1 MIFPDINRFLEDAA
15 SYTVIPVSKEI
26 RTDFETPLSL
36 FLKSGGMF
44 LLESI
49 ERGEHVGRYSFIA
62 CGVKTEIIIRDRRIV
77 IREND
82 GGLKTVVDVTREN
95 PLEELR
101 RYFGRLTPPAY
112 ERLPP
117 FYGGALGYFGYETV
131 HYFEQIPAAGA
142 ADGAVPDARLVIPE
156 TLLVYDSVKRSTFII
171 AAAYPGENPEK
182 EYAAA
187 TARIASLEKIL
198 ARPVE
203 LAAVPGP
210 GINPVLRPETS
221 REKFL
226 ESVDAC
232 KQFIRSGDIYQA
244 VLSQR
249 FAVEL
254 DIDPFAVYQALRMIN
269 PSPYLFYLDFGDFT
283 LLGSSPEVMVRKQG
297 RELLVKPLAGTRPR
311 GSTVAEDER
320 LARELLAD
328 PKEKAEHIMLVD
340 LARNDLG
347 RVAEPGSV
355 DVVDYMNV
363 ERYSHV
369 MHIVSS
375 VKAELSEP
383 YDIFDVI
390 RAVFPAGTLSGAP
403 KIRAMEIIAGLE
415 GTPRGVYGGMVCY
428 FGFNGNF
435 DSCITIRTILIQG
448 KKALIQAGAGIVADS
463 VPENEYRESLA
474 KARALFLAIERAS
487 QHPGDLS

>member
-1 MIFPDINRFLEDAA
+1 MIFPDKVRFMEDAE

-26 RTDFETPLSL
+26 KADFETPLSL

-62 CGVKTEIIIRDRRIV
+62 CGIKSEITIRDRRIV
-77 IREND
+77 IREKN
-82 GGLKTVVDVTREN
+82 GGLKTVADVSLPN

-101 RYFGRLTPPAY
+101 RYFGRLKSPIY
-112 ERLPP
+112 EHLPP
-117 FYGGALGYFGYETV
+117 YFGGALGYFGYETV
-131 HYFEQIPAAGA
+131 QYFEKIPTAVN
-142 ADGAVPDARLVIPE
+142 DSPVPDALLIVPE

-171 AAAYPGENPEK
+171 APVYPQDDPAREYEEAA
-182 EYAAA
+182 
-187 TARIASLEKIL
+187 ARIAAVENLLS
-198 ARPVE
+198 RPI
-203 LAAVPGP
+203 AVPVPKNNGKK
-210 GINPVLRPETS
+210 PVLRPEMS
-221 REKFL
+221 PEKFK
-226 ESVDAC
+226 EGVEAC
-232 KQFIRSGDIYQA
+232 QRRIREGDIYQA

-249 FAVEL
+249 FAVDL
-254 DIDPFAVYQALRMIN
+254 DVDPFSVYQALRMIN
-269 PSPYLFYLDFGDFT
+269 PSPYLFYLDFGEFA

-311 GSTVAEDER
+311 GATVAEDDR

-355 DVVDYMNV
+355 DVVDYMSV

-375 VKAELSEP
+375 VKAELAAP

-403 KIRAMEIIAGLE
+403 KIRAIEIIAELE
-415 GTPRGVYGGMVCY
+415 GTRRGPYGGLVCY
-428 FGFNGNF
+428 LGFNGNF
-435 DSCITIRTILIQG
+435 DSCITIRTILMKG
-448 KKALIQAGAGIVADS
+448 KEAFIQAGAGIVADS
-463 VPENEYRESLA
+463 VPENEYRESWA
-474 KARALFLAIERAS
+474 KAQALFQAIERAS
-487 QHPGDLS
+487 QSRQGE

>member
-1 MIFPDINRFLEDAA
+1 MIFPDKNRFLEDAE
-15 SYTVIPVSKEI
+15 SFTVIPISREI
-26 RTDFETPLSL
+26 RADFETPLSL

-62 CGVKTEIIIRDRRIV
+62 CGIKSEIVIRDRRII

-82 GGLKTVVDVTREN
+82 GGLKTVADAVLPN
-95 PLEELR
+95 PLKELR
-101 RYFGRLTPPAY
+101 RYFDRLKAPVY
-112 ERLPP
+112 EHLPP
-117 FYGGALGYFGYETV
+117 FFGGALGYFGYETV
-131 HYFEQIPAAGA
+131 RYFEKIPTAE
-142 ADGAVPDARLVIPE
+142 ADSPVPDALLIVPE
-156 TLLVYDSVKRSTFII
+156 TLLVYDSVKRSAFLI
-171 AAAYPGENPEK
+171 AAAYPGKNPEK
-182 EYAAA
+182 EYEEAV
-187 TARIASLEKIL
+187 ARIASLEKAL
-198 ARPVE
+198 SRPI
-203 LAAVPGP
+203 ASPRPRGAVKK
-210 GINPVLRPETS
+210 PVLRPESS

-226 ESVDAC
+226 NGVETC
-232 KQFIRSGDIYQA
+232 KRHIRAGDIYQA

-249 FAVEL
+249 FAVDL
-254 DIDPFAVYQALRMIN
+254 DVDPFAVYQALRMIN
-269 PSPYLFYLDFGDFT
+269 PSPYLFYLDFGEFT

-311 GSTVAEDER
+311 GASVAEDDR

-355 DVVDYMNV
+355 DVVDYMSV

-375 VKAELSEP
+375 VKAELAAP
-383 YDIFDVI
+383 HDIFDVV

-403 KIRAMEIIAGLE
+403 KIRAMEIIAELE
-415 GTPRGVYGGMVCY
+415 GTRRGPYGGMVCY
-428 FGFNGNF
+428 LGFNGNF
-435 DSCITIRTILIQG
+435 DSCITIRTILMKG
-448 KKALIQAGAGIVADS
+448 KEAFIQAGAGIVADS
-463 VPENEYRESLA
+463 VPENEYRESMN
-474 KARALFLAIERAS
+474 KAQALFQAIERAS
-487 QHPGDLS
+487 QIQGEPS